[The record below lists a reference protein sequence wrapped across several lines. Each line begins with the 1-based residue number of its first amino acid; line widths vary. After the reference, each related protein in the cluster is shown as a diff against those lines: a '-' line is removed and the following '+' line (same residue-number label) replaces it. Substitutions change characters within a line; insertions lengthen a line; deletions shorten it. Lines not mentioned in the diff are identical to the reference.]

1 MAAARATFVWHDFD
15 FFPYDVARYLSE
27 MANAGLPVRH
37 VEMTNMVVLDYD

>member
-15 FFPYDVARYLSE
+15 YFHYDVARYFSE